1 MVDFKSIETF
11 LWVVTLGSF
20 RGAAQRLTLPSPP
33 SRSGSP
39 SSNAKWGEAVEP
51 RSPRGS
57 PTPSGRQLM
66 VYAEKLIG
74 LRSEM
79 MADVGDRS
87 AMRGVMRLG
96 VAETIVHTWLSRLI
110 KSVNTAYPNLSLEIE
125 VDITP
130 NLSARLLAQEIEL
143 AFVLGPLSASSVR
156 NRSAVRL
163 SDRLSGQPR
172 TRPRRGSLTVH
183 DLAKFPI
190 ITFPRKTQPYEIVRS
205 LFNRPDLPPI
215 RLHASASLATV
226 IHMAIEGL
234 GIAVIPTAIV
244 ENELA
249 ARAVATALDR
259 SENLAADVFGELAGI
274 PRYDRGRARR
284 RSRRPKSRGRAPR
297 LTCRRRRVIEKQPPY
312 PKVWEQPHEPHR
324 VQSADTI
331 PPGSGTRFT
340 KPRNSAPHPRA
351 ECGG

>member
-20 RGAAQRLTLPSPP
+20 RGAAQRLNTTQPAISQRIAQLE
-33 SRSGSP
+33 REMGVKLL
-39 SSNAKWGEAVEP
+39 NRDHRVA
-51 RSPRGS
+51 S
-57 PTPSGRQLM
+57 PTTSGRQLM

-79 MADVGDRS
+79 MAEVGDRS

-143 AFVLGPLSASSVR
+143 AFVLGPLSISSVR
-156 NRSAVRL
+156 NRPLCDYPIGFLASPSL
-163 SDRLSGQPR
+163 GLGNGP
-172 TRPRRGSLTVH
+172 LTVH

-249 ARAVATALDR
+249 DGRLQLLSTDLKISPLTFSASWLASPDTVAVELV
-259 SENLAADVFGELAGI
+259 ADLAGKI
-274 PRYDRGRARR
+274 AQSSALVD
-284 RSRRPKSRGRAPR
+284 AP
-297 LTCRRRRVIEKQPPY
+297 LLAG
-312 PKVWEQPHEPHR
+312 H
-324 VQSADTI
+324 
-331 PPGSGTRFT
+331 
-340 KPRNSAPHPRA
+340 
-351 ECGG
+351 

>member
-11 LWVVTLGSF
+11 LWVVTLGNF
-20 RGAAQRLTLPSPP
+20 RAAGEKLNTTQPAISQRIAQLERELGVKLLNRDHRVP
-33 SRSGSP
+33 
-39 SSNAKWGEAVEP
+39 
-51 RSPRGS
+51 S

-66 VYAEKLIG
+66 VYAEKLMG

-79 MADVGDRS
+79 MAEVSDRS
-87 AMRGVMRLG
+87 AMRGVLRLG

-130 NLSARLLAQEIEL
+130 NLTARLLAQEIEL
-143 AFVLGPLSASSVR
+143 AFMLGPLSASSVR
-156 NRSAVRL
+156 NRALCDYPIGFLAS
-163 SDRLSGQPR
+163 P
-172 TRPRRGSLTVH
+172 SLGLGHGPLKVY

-190 ITFPRKTQPYEIVRS
+190 ITFPRKTQPYEVVRA

-249 ARAVATALDR
+249 DGRLQLLSTDLKISPLTFAASWLASPDTVAVELV
-259 SENLAADVFGELAGI
+259 ADLAGRI
-274 PRYDRGRARR
+274 A
-284 RSRRPKSRGRAPR
+284 
-297 LTCRRRRVIEKQPPY
+297 
-312 PKVWEQPHEPHR
+312 
-324 VQSADTI
+324 QSNAL
-331 PPGSGTRFT
+331 S
-340 KPRNSAPHPRA
+340 
-351 ECGG
+351 

>member
-20 RGAAQRLTLPSPP
+20 RAAGEKLNTTQPAISQRIAQLERELGVKLLN
-33 SRSGSP
+33 RDHRV
-39 SSNAKWGEAVEP
+39 A
-51 RSPRGS
+51 S

-66 VYAEKLIG
+66 VYAEKLMG

-79 MADVGDRS
+79 MAEVSDRS
-87 AMRGVMRLG
+87 AMRGVLRLG

-130 NLSARLLAQEIEL
+130 NLTARLLAQEIEL
-143 AFVLGPLSASSVR
+143 ALMLGPLSVSSVR
-156 NRSAVRL
+156 NRVLCDYPIGFLAS
-163 SDRLSGQPR
+163 P
-172 TRPRRGSLTVH
+172 SLGLGNGPLRVH

-190 ITFPRKTQPYEIVRS
+190 ITFPRKTQPYEIVRA

-249 ARAVATALDR
+249 DGRLQLLSTDLKISPLTFAASWLASPDTVAVELV
-259 SENLAADVFGELAGI
+259 ADLAGQI
-274 PRYDRGRARR
+274 AQSSASVDAPPLPR
-284 RSRRPKSRGRAPR
+284 
-297 LTCRRRRVIEKQPPY
+297 
-312 PKVWEQPHEPHR
+312 H
-324 VQSADTI
+324 
-331 PPGSGTRFT
+331 
-340 KPRNSAPHPRA
+340 
-351 ECGG
+351 

>member
-1 MVDFKSIETF
+1 MVDFKSLETF

-20 RGAAQRLTLPSPP
+20 RAAGDKLNTTQPAISQRIAQLEREVGVKLLN
-33 SRSGSP
+33 RDHRV
-39 SSNAKWGEAVEP
+39 A
-51 RSPRGS
+51 S

-74 LRSEM
+74 LRAEM
-79 MADVGDRS
+79 MAAVSDRS

-110 KSVNTAYPNLSLEIE
+110 KSVNDAYPNLSLEIE

-143 AFVLGPLSASSVR
+143 AFMLGPLSGSNVHNRELCDYPIGFLASPS
-156 NRSAVRL
+156 L
-163 SDRLSGQPR
+163 GLGDGP
-172 TRPRRGSLTVH
+172 LTVH
-183 DLAKFPI
+183 DLATFPI

-249 ARAVATALDR
+249 DGQLQLLSTDLKITPLTFSASWLASPDTAAVELV
-259 SENLAADVFGELAGI
+259 ADLAGQI
-274 PRYDRGRARR
+274 AQASGLVDAPPPAR
-284 RSRRPKSRGRAPR
+284 
-297 LTCRRRRVIEKQPPY
+297 
-312 PKVWEQPHEPHR
+312 H
-324 VQSADTI
+324 
-331 PPGSGTRFT
+331 
-340 KPRNSAPHPRA
+340 
-351 ECGG
+351 

>member
-20 RGAAQRLTLPSPP
+20 RGAAQRLNTTQPAISQRIAQLE
-33 SRSGSP
+33 REMGVKLL
-39 SSNAKWGEAVEP
+39 NRDHRVA
-51 RSPRGS
+51 S
-57 PTPSGRQLM
+57 PTTSGRQLM

-79 MADVGDRS
+79 MAEVGDRS

-143 AFVLGPLSASSVR
+143 AFVLGPLSVSSVR
-156 NRSAVRL
+156 NRPLCDYPIGFLASPSL
-163 SDRLSGQPR
+163 GLGNGP
-172 TRPRRGSLTVH
+172 LTVH

-205 LFNRPDLPPI
+205 LFNRPELPPI

-249 ARAVATALDR
+249 DGRLQLLSTDLKISPLTFSASWLASPDTVAVELVADLASKIAQSSALVD
-259 SENLAADVFGELAGI
+259 APPLAG
-274 PRYDRGRARR
+274 
-284 RSRRPKSRGRAPR
+284 
-297 LTCRRRRVIEKQPPY
+297 
-312 PKVWEQPHEPHR
+312 H
-324 VQSADTI
+324 
-331 PPGSGTRFT
+331 
-340 KPRNSAPHPRA
+340 
-351 ECGG
+351 

>member
-20 RGAAQRLTLPSPP
+20 RGAAQRLNTTQPAISQRIAQLE
-33 SRSGSP
+33 REMGVKLL
-39 SSNAKWGEAVEP
+39 NRDHRVA
-51 RSPRGS
+51 S
-57 PTPSGRQLM
+57 PTTSGRQLM

-79 MADVGDRS
+79 IAAVGDRS

-143 AFVLGPLSASSVR
+143 AFVLGPLSVSSVR
-156 NRSAVRL
+156 NRPLCDYPIGFLASPSL
-163 SDRLSGQPR
+163 GLGNGP
-172 TRPRRGSLTVH
+172 LTVH

-249 ARAVATALDR
+249 DGRLQLLSTDLKISPLTFSASWLASPDTVAVELVAD
-259 SENLAADVFGELAGI
+259 LASKIAQSSASVDAPPLAG
-274 PRYDRGRARR
+274 
-284 RSRRPKSRGRAPR
+284 
-297 LTCRRRRVIEKQPPY
+297 
-312 PKVWEQPHEPHR
+312 H
-324 VQSADTI
+324 
-331 PPGSGTRFT
+331 
-340 KPRNSAPHPRA
+340 
-351 ECGG
+351 

>member
-20 RGAAQRLTLPSPP
+20 RGAAQRLNTTQPAISQRIAQLE
-33 SRSGSP
+33 REMGVKLL
-39 SSNAKWGEAVEP
+39 NRDHRVA
-51 RSPRGS
+51 S
-57 PTPSGRQLM
+57 PTTSGRQLM

-79 MADVGDRS
+79 MAEVGDRS

-143 AFVLGPLSASSVR
+143 AFVLGPLSISSVR
-156 NRSAVRL
+156 NRPLCDYPIGFLASPSL
-163 SDRLSGQPR
+163 GLGNGP
-172 TRPRRGSLTVH
+172 LTVH

-205 LFNRPDLPPI
+205 LFNRPELPPI

-249 ARAVATALDR
+249 DGRLQLLSTDLKISPLTFSASWLASPDTVAVELV
-259 SENLAADVFGELAGI
+259 ADLAGKI
-274 PRYDRGRARR
+274 AQSSALVD
-284 RSRRPKSRGRAPR
+284 APP
-297 LTCRRRRVIEKQPPY
+297 LAG
-312 PKVWEQPHEPHR
+312 H
-324 VQSADTI
+324 
-331 PPGSGTRFT
+331 
-340 KPRNSAPHPRA
+340 
-351 ECGG
+351 

>member
-20 RGAAQRLTLPSPP
+20 RGAAQRLNTTQPAISQRIAQLE
-33 SRSGSP
+33 REVGVKLL
-39 SSNAKWGEAVEP
+39 NRDHRVA
-51 RSPRGS
+51 S

-74 LRSEM
+74 LRAEM
-79 MADVGDRS
+79 MAAVSDRS

-110 KSVNTAYPNLSLEIE
+110 KSVNDAYPNLSLEIE

-143 AFVLGPLSASSVR
+143 AFMLGPLSGSNVHNRELCDYPIGFLASPS
-156 NRSAVRL
+156 L
-163 SDRLSGQPR
+163 GLG
-172 TRPRRGSLTVH
+172 TGMLTVH

-205 LFNRPDLPPI
+205 LFNRPDLPPM

-234 GIAVIPTAIV
+234 GIAVIPTPSV
-244 ENELA
+244 ENEMADERLQLLSTSLQIPLLTFAASWLASPDTVAIERVAELA
-249 ARAVATALDR
+249 A
-259 SENLAADVFGELAGI
+259 SLAQGGVVVDAPLS
-274 PRYDRGRARR
+274 PR
-284 RSRRPKSRGRAPR
+284 
-297 LTCRRRRVIEKQPPY
+297 
-312 PKVWEQPHEPHR
+312 H
-324 VQSADTI
+324 
-331 PPGSGTRFT
+331 
-340 KPRNSAPHPRA
+340 
-351 ECGG
+351 

>member
-20 RGAAQRLTLPSPP
+20 RGAAQRLNTTQPAISQRIAQLE
-33 SRSGSP
+33 REMGVKLL
-39 SSNAKWGEAVEP
+39 NRDHRVA
-51 RSPRGS
+51 S
-57 PTPSGRQLM
+57 PTTSGRQLM

-79 MADVGDRS
+79 MAEVGDRS

-143 AFVLGPLSASSVR
+143 AFVLGPLSVSSVR
-156 NRSAVRL
+156 NRPLCDYPIGFLASPSL
-163 SDRLSGQPR
+163 GLGNGP
-172 TRPRRGSLTVH
+172 LTVH

-249 ARAVATALDR
+249 DGRLQLLSTDLKISPLTFSASWLASPDMVAVELV
-259 SENLAADVFGELAGI
+259 ADLAGKI
-274 PRYDRGRARR
+274 AQSSALVD
-284 RSRRPKSRGRAPR
+284 APP
-297 LTCRRRRVIEKQPPY
+297 LAG
-312 PKVWEQPHEPHR
+312 H
-324 VQSADTI
+324 
-331 PPGSGTRFT
+331 
-340 KPRNSAPHPRA
+340 
-351 ECGG
+351 